1 MRRRIGWLV
10 AATTSAVILGF
21 VIPLCL
27 LVQTLAHER
36 AVGSAQDDADDV
48 ALIVSGLHGD
58 PGLPD
63 VVATATSTMVAT
75 TSVVTPDGD
84 VLGEQV
90 EDLAADDDV
99 RRAAGGEA
107 FTTEDEGITILS
119 PVVTADGT
127 YVVRAHVTDEQLSSG
142 VMRAWVGIGFLGL
155 ALIAVAIVIADRF
168 ARRIATP
175 VNDLADV
182 ARQLSDGELDVRA
195 EPSGPPETVELGDAL
210 NQLADRISELL
221 VAERA
226 AVGDLSHRLRTPVTA
241 LRLDAEQVAQPEL
254 ADRLQNHVAHL
265 QRTVDAIV
273 RDARRPVRHA
283 VRAGC
288 DARAVVADRMAF
300 WSALA
305 EDEQRPVDVRL
316 TDAPAPVAVD
326 AVDLTDVLDVLVDNV
341 FAHTPEGTAIAVGM
355 AADDGQVTIEVSDT
369 GPGLG
374 DEPAGERTGSTG
386 LGLQIARRTVA
397 AIGGTLDIRSGEGTT
412 VTLRL
417 PAAHHPTAHHATT

>member
-36 AVGSAQDDADDV
+36 AMSSAQDDADDV

-58 PGLPD
+58 AGLAD
-63 VVATATSTMVAT
+63 VVGTATSTMVAT

-84 VLGEQV
+84 VLGEPV
-90 EDLAADDDV
+90 EGLASDDDV
-99 RRAAGGEA
+99 RRAARGKA
-107 FTTEDEGITILS
+107 FTTEEDGVAIFS

-127 YVVRAHVTDEQLSSG
+127 YVVRAHVTEEQLSSG
-142 VMRAWVGIGFLGL
+142 VTRAWLGIGFLGL
-155 ALIAVAIVIADRF
+155 ALIAAAIVIADRF

-182 ARQLSDGELDVRA
+182 ARRLSDGELDARA
-195 EPSGPPETVELGDAL
+195 EPGGPPETVELGDAF
-210 NQLADRISELL
+210 NQLADRVNELL

-241 LRLDAEQVAQPEL
+241 IRLDAELVADPEL
-254 ADRLQNHVAHL
+254 ADRLQTHVAHL

-273 RDARRPVRHA
+273 RDARRPVQHA
-283 VRAGC
+283 IRAGC

-305 EDEQRPVDVRL
+305 EDQGRPVDVRL
-316 TDAPAPVAVD
+316 TEAPAPVAV
-326 AVDLTDVLDVLVDNV
+326 AASDLTDVLDVLVDNV
-341 FAHTPEGTAIAVGM
+341 FAHTPESAAIAVAM
-355 AADDGQVTIEVSDT
+355 TAEDGHVTVEVSDN
-369 GPGLG
+369 GPGIQPRA
-374 DEPAGERTGSTG
+374 DGERTGSTG

-397 AIGGTLDIRSGEGTT
+397 AIGGALDIRSDEGTT

-417 PAAHHPTAHHATT
+417 PAAHDVTG

>member
-36 AVGSAQDDADDV
+36 AVNAARDDADDV

-58 PGLPD
+58 PGLAD
-63 VVATATSTMVAT
+63 VVRTATATTFAD
-75 TSVVTPDGD
+75 TSVVTPRGT
-84 VLGEQV
+84 VLGDEDA
-90 EDLAADDDV
+90 DLAEDPDV
-99 RRAAGGEA
+99 VRAREGAA
-107 FTTEDEGITILS
+107 FTTTDDAGVTILT

-127 YVVRAHVTDEQLSSG
+127 YVVRALATDEQLSAG
-142 VMRAWVGIGFLGL
+142 VLRAWVALGL
-155 ALIAVAIVIADRF
+155 LGLVLIVAGLAIADRL
-168 ARRIATP
+168 ARRISTP
-175 VNDLADV
+175 VTALADV
-182 ARQLSDGELDVRA
+182 ALRLRDGELDVRA
-195 EPSGPPETVELGDAL
+195 EPTGPPETVELAHAL

-241 LRLDAEQVAQPEL
+241 LRLDAEAVADPVVGQ
-254 ADRLQNHVAHL
+254 RLQEHVAHL

-273 RDARRPVRHA
+273 RDARRPVRHMM
-283 VRAGC
+283 RAGC

-305 EDEQRPVDVRL
+305 EDQGRPLRVRL
-316 TDAPAPVAVD
+316 TDGPVPVAVD
-326 AVDLTDVLDVLVDNV
+326 AADLTDVLDVLVDNV
-341 FAHTPEGTAIAVGM
+341 FAHTPEDAAIDVTLEAPG
-355 AADDGQVTIEVSDT
+355 GQVLMEVADT
-369 GPGLG
+369 GPGIG
-374 DEPAGERTGSTG
+374 SPADVGERPGSTG

-397 AIGGTLDIRSGEGTT
+397 AIGGTMDIRSGPGTT
-412 VTLRL
+412 VTLTL
-417 PAAHHPTAHHATT
+417 PAA

>member
-36 AVGSAQDDADDV
+36 AVNAARDDADDV

-58 PGLPD
+58 PGLAD
-63 VVATATSTMVAT
+63 VVRTATATTFAD
-75 TSVVTPDGD
+75 TSVVTPRGT
-84 VLGEQV
+84 VLGDEDA
-90 EDLAADDDV
+90 DLAEDPDV
-99 RRAAGGEA
+99 VRAREGAA
-107 FTTEDEGITILS
+107 FTTTDDAGVTILT

-127 YVVRAHVTDEQLSSG
+127 YVVRALATDEQLSAG
-142 VMRAWVGIGFLGL
+142 VLRAWVALGL
-155 ALIAVAIVIADRF
+155 LGLVLIVAGLAIADRL
-168 ARRIATP
+168 ARRISIP
-175 VNDLADV
+175 VTALADV
-182 ARQLSDGELDVRA
+182 ALRLRDGELDVRA
-195 EPSGPPETVELGDAL
+195 EPTGPPETVELAHAL

-241 LRLDAEQVAQPEL
+241 LRLDAEAVADPVVGQ
-254 ADRLQNHVAHL
+254 RLQEHVAHL

-273 RDARRPVRHA
+273 RDARRPVRHTM
-283 VRAGC
+283 RAGC

-305 EDEQRPVDVRL
+305 EDQGRPLRVRL
-316 TDAPAPVAVD
+316 TDGPVPVAVD
-326 AVDLTDVLDVLVDNV
+326 AADLTDVLDVLVDNV
-341 FAHTPEGTAIAVGM
+341 FAHTPEDAAIDVTLEAPG
-355 AADDGQVTIEVSDT
+355 GQVLMEVADT
-369 GPGLG
+369 GPGIG
-374 DEPAGERTGSTG
+374 SPADVGERPGSTG

-397 AIGGTLDIRSGEGTT
+397 AIGGTMDIRSGPGTT
-412 VTLRL
+412 VTLTL
-417 PAAHHPTAHHATT
+417 PAA

>member
-36 AVGSAQDDADDV
+36 AVSTARDDADDV

-63 VVATATSTMVAT
+63 VVRTATASTFAA
-75 TSVVTPDGD
+75 TSVVTPRGTVMGDGD
-84 VLGEQV
+84 ADLPTDPDV
-90 EDLAADDDV
+90 E
-99 RRAAGGEA
+99 RAREGAA
-107 FTTEDEGITILS
+107 FTTSDDDGVTILS

-127 YVVRAHVTDEQLSSG
+127 YVVHAQVSDEQLSAG
-142 VMRAWVGIGFLGL
+142 VTRAWFALGL
-155 ALIAVAIVIADRF
+155 LGLLLIIAALVIADRF
-168 ARRIATP
+168 ARRISTP
-175 VNDLADV
+175 VTALADV
-182 ARQLSDGELDVRA
+182 ALQLRDGELDVRA
-195 EPSGPPETVELGDAL
+195 VPSGPPETVELADAL

-241 LRLDAEQVAQPEL
+241 LRLDAEAVADPGVAQ
-254 ADRLQNHVAHL
+254 RLQEHVAHL

-273 RDARRPVRHA
+273 RDARRPVRHTI
-283 VRAGC
+283 RAGC
-288 DARAVVADRMAF
+288 DARTVVADRMAF

-305 EDEQRPVDVRL
+305 EDQGRPVRVRL
-316 TDAPAPVAVD
+316 TDGPAPVAVD
-326 AVDLTDVLDVLVDNV
+326 AADLTDVLDVLVDNV
-341 FAHTPEGTAIAVGM
+341 FAHTPEDAAIDVTLEAPG
-355 AADDGQVTIEVSDT
+355 GQVLMEISDT
-369 GPGLG
+369 GPGIGSPG
-374 DEPAGERTGSTG
+374 DAGERPGSTG

-397 AIGGTLDIRSGEGTT
+397 AIGGTMDIRSGAGTT
-412 VTLRL
+412 VTLTL
-417 PAAHHPTAHHATT
+417 PAAQHATA